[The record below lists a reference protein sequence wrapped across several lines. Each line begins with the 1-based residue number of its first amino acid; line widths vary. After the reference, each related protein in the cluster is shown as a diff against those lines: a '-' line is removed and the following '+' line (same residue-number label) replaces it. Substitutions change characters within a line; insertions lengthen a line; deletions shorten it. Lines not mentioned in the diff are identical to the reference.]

1 MDPMIGG
8 SLILAGS
15 SLAGGVMNKL
25 FDNSDKINAQNYA
38 NQKEFAQNSIQWRVN
53 DAKKAGIHPLAAL
66 GTQGSYYTPSA
77 QTSSNNYGDMVA
89 NVGGQIG
96 SALMQKSLMLD
107 IKQKQANIAKTNAET
122 ANIAG
127 QNSAQMPVATPTLQ
141 EVTKTNRGFAKDVSS
156 GKHTS
161 YLSEKSAPNHQI
173 NPISKGK
180 LDFGFREGS
189 SGSEAW
195 SEANYFNKMLAT
207 GQVLKK
213 DAWRF
218 ANDLNKADPKADW
231 FVTQDLDGTPKLIN
245 RNDNVEWGQS
255 NIFDKADYY
264 IGKAWNKI
272 FN

>member
-1 MDPMIGG
+1 MIGG

-25 FDNSDKINAQNYA
+25 FDDSDKINEQNYN

-77 QTSSNNYGDMVA
+77 SAGSAGYGDMVA

-96 SALMQKSLMLD
+96 SALMQKSLMLQNQKLMAD
-107 IKQKQANIAKTNAET
+107 INKTNAET
-122 ANIAG
+122 KAIQG
-127 QNSAQMPVATPTLQ
+127 QNSAQLPLATLNA
-141 EVTKTNRGFAKDVSS
+141 ENVSKTNRNFARDVAS
-156 GKHTS
+156 GKHST

-173 NPISKGK
+173 NPMSKGK

-189 SGSEAW
+189 SGAEAW

-218 ANDLNKADPKADW
+218 ANDLNRANPKDDW

-245 RNDNVEWGQS
+245 RNDKVEWNNS

-264 IGKAWNKI
+264 IGKTWNKI